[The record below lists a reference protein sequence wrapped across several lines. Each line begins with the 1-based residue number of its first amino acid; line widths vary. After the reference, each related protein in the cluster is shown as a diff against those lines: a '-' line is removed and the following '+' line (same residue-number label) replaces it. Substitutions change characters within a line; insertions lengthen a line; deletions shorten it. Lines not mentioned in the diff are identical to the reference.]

1 MIQYPLRIPKELKEK
16 LEKMAIEDKRS
27 LNSFLNKVLY
37 DVSKNHK
44 AKESFLING
53 EKND

>member
-44 AKESFLING
+44 EKESFLING